1 MTITNVPCSNA
12 LAGMKHSDRGTSA
25 ILEPVFLV
33 PVGG

>member
-12 LAGMKHSDRGTSA
+12 LAGMEHSNRGTSA